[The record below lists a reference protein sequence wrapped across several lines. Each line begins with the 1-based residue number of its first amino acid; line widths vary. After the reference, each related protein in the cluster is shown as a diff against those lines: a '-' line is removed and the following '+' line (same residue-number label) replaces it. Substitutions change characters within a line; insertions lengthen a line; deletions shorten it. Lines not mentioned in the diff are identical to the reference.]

1 MQEPSALGRIVQLVR
16 DLRKLC
22 PWDAAQTPRTLR
34 PYLVEEALELDQA
47 IAAGDPHEL
56 KIELGDLFLHVA
68 FQIVL
73 AEEAGHFGAE
83 DLTRAVEQKMWRRH
97 PHLFEEGRQGQQGE
111 QGRETTWEQHKL
123 SELDTRGPSVLDGL
137 PPTLPALIMAFR
149 LQERAA
155 GVGFDWPDVEG
166 PREKIDEEL
175 SELDRELAQQD
186 DESGIME
193 EIGDLLFT
201 VVNLARK
208 LGCDPRAA
216 LEQANRRFSTRFRR
230 LEELAE
236 ERGIDVG
243 RAELEVLDRL
253 WDEVKVWKGE
263 RGKGKGNA
271 EA

>member
-97 PHLFEEGRQGQQGE
+97 PHLFDKGRQGR
-111 QGRETTWEQHKL
+111 QGRQAQEITWERHKL

-137 PPTLPALIMAFR
+137 PRTLPALIMAFR

-155 GVGFDWPDVEG
+155 GVGFDWPDAEG

-175 SELDRELAQQD
+175 SELDREIAQQD
-186 DESGIME
+186 GEGRIME

-216 LEQANRRFSTRFRR
+216 LEESNRRFSARFRR

-236 ERGIDVG
+236 NRGIDVG
-243 RAELEVLDRL
+243 RVELEVLDRL
-253 WDEVKVWKGE
+253 WDEVKVGKGE
-263 RGKGKGNA
+263 MGKGKG
-271 EA
+271 ER

>member
-97 PHLFEEGRQGQQGE
+97 PHLFEKGRRGQQG
-111 QGRETTWEQHKL
+111 QGQAQGQGQGITWERHKL
-123 SELDTRGPSVLDGL
+123 SELD
-137 PPTLPALIMAFR
+137 
-149 LQERAA
+149 
-155 GVGFDWPDVEG
+155 
-166 PREKIDEEL
+166 REI
-175 SELDRELAQQD
+175 AQQD
-186 DESGIME
+186 GEGRIME

-216 LEQANRRFSTRFRR
+216 LEESNRRFSVRFRH
-230 LEELAE
+230 LEALAA

-243 RAELEVLDRL
+243 RVELEVLDRL
-253 WDEVKVWKGE
+253 WEEVKE
-263 RGKGKGNA
+263 
-271 EA
+271 

>member
-47 IAAGDPHEL
+47 IAADDPDEL
-56 KIELGDLFLHVA
+56 KTELGDLFLHVA

-97 PHLFEEGRQGQQGE
+97 PHLFEKGRQGQE
-111 QGRETTWEQHKL
+111 ITWERHKL
-123 SELDTRGPSVLDGL
+123 SELDARGPSVLDGL

-175 SELDRELAQQD
+175 SELDQELAQQD
-186 DESGIME
+186 GEGGIME

-216 LEQANRRFSTRFRR
+216 LEAANRRFSARFRH
-230 LEELAE
+230 LEALAA
-236 ERGIDVG
+236 ERGIDLG
-243 RAELEVLDRL
+243 RVELEVLDQL
-253 WDEVKVWKGE
+253 WEEVKE
-263 RGKGKGNA
+263 
-271 EA
+271 